1 MEKDL
6 DKVYEVYMNDTETD
20 LTRKTRERIQ
30 WICNQ
35 TSGENILDVGCS
47 QGITSILLARE
58 NKKVLAL
65 DIEDEAIEFAKQ
77 KLLLEAEDIQ
87 KNVEFSVGDFVT
99 YDFQNKKFNTV
110 IMTEVL
116 EHIEDV
122 HTFIQKIEECID
134 DDSKIV
140 ITVPFG
146 ISDHRDHKRT
156 YYFANLYE
164 QLESTYDIIN
174 VEFMGKWLGVV
185 AQLKSKQNKENII
198 VPDKKLLLAEEDAF
212 FAIERTLVD
221 KNNKYKQYI
230 AEQKE
235 KISNFVKREQ
245 CFQERNEKL
254 VQREKELKEK
264 VERLVQREKELKA
277 KLEERSQKVRSLFE
291 IINSKK

>member
-1 MEKDL
+1 
-6 DKVYEVYMNDTETD
+6 
-20 LTRKTRERIQ
+20 
-30 WICNQ
+30 
-35 TSGENILDVGCS
+35 
-47 QGITSILLARE
+47 
-58 NKKVLAL
+58 
-65 DIEDEAIEFAKQ
+65 
-77 KLLLEAEDIQ
+77 
-87 KNVEFSVGDFVT
+87 
-99 YDFQNKKFNTV
+99 
-110 IMTEVL
+110 
-116 EHIEDV
+116 
-122 HTFIQKIEECID
+122 
-134 DDSKIV
+134 
-140 ITVPFG
+140 
-146 ISDHRDHKRT
+146 
-156 YYFANLYE
+156 
-164 QLESTYDIIN
+164 
-174 VEFMGKWLGVV
+174 MGKWLGVV

-245 CFQERNEKL
+245 YFQERNEKL